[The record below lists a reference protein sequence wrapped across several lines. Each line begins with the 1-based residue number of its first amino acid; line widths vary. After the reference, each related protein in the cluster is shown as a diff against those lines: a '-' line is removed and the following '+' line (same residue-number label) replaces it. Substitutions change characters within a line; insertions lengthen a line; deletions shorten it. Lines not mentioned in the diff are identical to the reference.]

1 MRYKARI
8 EDELFLGKQGENGA
22 VTIVFPIN
30 AFYKE
35 FGTYG
40 VFEMLHQRAEDDDPY
55 PCTFTQTI
63 EGLEWTISNADNA
76 YDGLGWLEIR
86 YIVKDIVIKSI
97 TWRTRTLPALE
108 EPTDIPPA
116 PYRSWVDE
124 VTKAGAAA
132 VSARDAIE
140 NMSVAAQ
147 QTDYVSV
154 NKSIDA
160 AGNVKLN
167 FGIPRGTPGYTPI
180 KGIDYNDGED
190 GHTPTA
196 DEIKQ
201 VFKPELDAIDTK
213 LDELAENKGVLS
225 VYVEYDTD
233 SYDQNDHDYH
243 VVSVDT
249 GIDEIIAALPNV
261 QFECHFMKAG
271 REEREVIR
279 IDDYAIRGDCTNPGD
294 AIYFSGGTNRL
305 RIYYSKTYDFET
317 GICLEH
323 CTEIDEILVTQAEF
337 INGKFSF
344 MNSKGEEMYS
354 ATLPVYRGE
363 AT

>member
-116 PYRSWVDE
+116 PYKSWVDE

-147 QTDYVSV
+147 QTDHVSV
-154 NKSIDA
+154 NKSVDA

-180 KGIDYNDGED
+180 KGVDYFDGKD
-190 GHTPTA
+190 GHTPTEE
-196 DEIKQ
+196 EIKQ

-225 VYVEYDTD
+225 VYVEYDKN
-233 SYDQNDHDYH
+233 SYDPNDHDYH

-261 QFECHFMKAG
+261 QFECHSMKAPTG
-271 REEREVIR
+271 EREIVR
-279 IDDYAIRGDCTNPGD
+279 INGYSINGDGTGLGEY
-294 AIYFSGGTNRL
+294 IGFSGAGNGL
-305 RIYYSKTYDFET
+305 RVYYWKNYDGET
-317 GICLEH
+317 GLCIEYDDRIA
-323 CTEIDEILVTQAEF
+323 TTADISDGNILFKNAD
-337 INGKFSF
+337 GKELYSVQLPIY
-344 MNSKGEEMYS
+344 KGG
-354 ATLPVYRGE
+354 TH
-363 AT
+363 